1 MMNNSEKY
9 ERTQQGNLLVTIVM
23 IMMLTVMLIKDLEIV
38 GVLLHPDQKTLQHG
52 HHCLRA
58 GDEKYSGWIA
68 LKDLMFSNM
77 VPSQIYEH

>member
-1 MMNNSEKY
+1 MTNTSEK
-9 ERTQQGNLLVTIVM
+9 VM

-58 GDEKYSGWIA
+58 GGKKYSGWIA
-68 LKDLMFSNM
+68 LKDLKFSNM
-77 VPSQIYEH
+77 VPSQIYEHWVAHL

>member
-1 MMNNSEKY
+1 MTNNSEKY

-23 IMMLTVMLIKDLEIV
+23 IMMLTVTMIKDLEIV

-58 GDEKYSGWIA
+58 GDEKYSGSIA
-68 LKDLMFSNM
+68 FMNID
-77 VPSQIYEH
+77 